1 MEADAFVAALGVRG
15 LRINPPRGGRIR
27 FVTHADVSAADI
39 EEAGQRLL
47 AATRSNV
54 RQ

>member
-1 MEADAFVAALGVRG
+1 VAALGVRG

-39 EEAGQRLL
+39 EEAGRRLL